1 VQKLELMVLICFN
14 ESSFNFATRLT
25 KGFDQQTIRDLEFLQ
40 LRDWLSGYAF
50 QPTARKRLEELT
62 PSNDFS
68 FVENE
73 LHRANEF
80 KSIRVEGESFPA
92 LDFDELLAE
101 IKLLP
106 VKNAV
111 LQQEG
116 FVRIVR
122 ASDLVNHIIV
132 FFDKRSQDYPKLIE
146 ILSPVFFTREL
157 IELIEKVFDRRGQI
171 RDDASPE
178 LFAIRQAIAKVR
190 TQINKNFDKEMRKY
204 LREGLL
210 GETKEAYVNERRVL
224 TVVSSFKRK
233 ISGSVVGSSKTG
245 SLTFIEP
252 EVNVPLNNELELL
265 QDDERKEIFRILQQ
279 LTRDISHQLPLIEGY
294 QHVLTE
300 FDFIQAKTKM
310 ALELNAVL
318 PGIVRQ
324 MRIEL
329 IEAYHPILWRNNKLL
344 QKPTLAQS
352 LTLDLKQRMLVIS
365 GPNAGGKSITL
376 KTIGLLQLMLQSGL
390 LIPVNENSKLCF
402 FQQVLTD
409 IGDNQSIE
417 NELSTYSYRLKR
429 MRYFL
434 KVANKRSL
442 LLLDEFGTGSDPD
455 LGGALAEVFF
465 EELYKKLPFAVIT
478 THYANIKLRADQLPN
493 AINGCMLFNTDSLEP
508 LYKLSMGQ
516 PGSSFTFEVAQM
528 NGIPLDL
535 IEKAKGKLDENKVKM
550 DRLLN
555 ELQKEKTYL
564 ERLTTEHITAQE
576 RAEKA
581 RVSYEERK
589 EKFEDRLQNQQDFI
603 EKNNVFLNAGK
614 KMKGFIDRYQTMTK
628 KKTAN
633 QALLEEVRKYLLVE
647 KSKVEEARKKTQ
659 LIQASSIKPTVNP
672 KRKKKPVDD
681 VDTFQRDKI
690 KVGSKVQLIDTK
702 QKGVVEEMKGPILMV
717 VFGNLRMKI
726 DIEKLQ
732 FVPEK

>member
-1 VQKLELMVLICFN
+1 M
-14 ESSFNFATRLT
+14 

-40 LRDWLSGYAF
+40 LREWLSGYAF

-73 LHRANEF
+73 LHRTNEF

-178 LFAIRQAIAKVR
+178 LFAIRQDIAKVR

-455 LGGALAEVFF
+455 LGGA
-465 EELYKKLPFAVIT
+465 
-478 THYANIKLRADQLPN
+478 
-493 AINGCMLFNTDSLEP
+493 
-508 LYKLSMGQ
+508 
-516 PGSSFTFEVAQM
+516 
-528 NGIPLDL
+528 
-535 IEKAKGKLDENKVKM
+535 
-550 DRLLN
+550 
-555 ELQKEKTYL
+555 
-564 ERLTTEHITAQE
+564 
-576 RAEKA
+576 
-581 RVSYEERK
+581 
-589 EKFEDRLQNQQDFI
+589 
-603 EKNNVFLNAGK
+603 
-614 KMKGFIDRYQTMTK
+614 
-628 KKTAN
+628 
-633 QALLEEVRKYLLVE
+633 
-647 KSKVEEARKKTQ
+647 
-659 LIQASSIKPTVNP
+659 
-672 KRKKKPVDD
+672 
-681 VDTFQRDKI
+681 
-690 KVGSKVQLIDTK
+690 
-702 QKGVVEEMKGPILMV
+702 
-717 VFGNLRMKI
+717 
-726 DIEKLQ
+726 
-732 FVPEK
+732 

>member
-1 VQKLELMVLICFN
+1 M
-14 ESSFNFATRLT
+14 

-40 LRDWLSGYAF
+40 LREWLSGYAF

-92 LDFDELLAE
+92 LDFEELLAE

-279 LTRDISHQLPLIEGY
+279 LTRDIAHQLPLIEGY

-564 ERLTTEHITAQE
+564 ERLTTEHITAQD

-647 KSKVEEARKKTQ
+647 KSKVEEAKKKTQ

-672 KRKKKPVDD
+672 KRKKKQEAE

-702 QKGVVEEMKGPILMV
+702 QKGIVEEMKGPILMV

>member
-1 VQKLELMVLICFN
+1 
-14 ESSFNFATRLT
+14 
-25 KGFDQQTIRDLEFLQ
+25 
-40 LRDWLSGYAF
+40 
-50 QPTARKRLEELT
+50 
-62 PSNDFS
+62 
-68 FVENE
+68 
-73 LHRANEF
+73 
-80 KSIRVEGESFPA
+80 
-92 LDFDELLAE
+92 
-101 IKLLP
+101 
-106 VKNAV
+106 
-111 LQQEG
+111 
-116 FVRIVR
+116 
-122 ASDLVNHIIV
+122 
-132 FFDKRSQDYPKLIE
+132 
-146 ILSPVFFTREL
+146 
-157 IELIEKVFDRRGQI
+157 
-171 RDDASPE
+171 
-178 LFAIRQAIAKVR
+178 
-190 TQINKNFDKEMRKY
+190 
-204 LREGLL
+204 
-210 GETKEAYVNERRVL
+210 
-224 TVVSSFKRK
+224 
-233 ISGSVVGSSKTG
+233 
-245 SLTFIEP
+245 
-252 EVNVPLNNELELL
+252 
-265 QDDERKEIFRILQQ
+265 
-279 LTRDISHQLPLIEGY
+279 
-294 QHVLTE
+294 
-300 FDFIQAKTKM
+300 
-310 ALELNAVL
+310 
-318 PGIVRQ
+318 
-324 MRIEL
+324 
-329 IEAYHPILWRNNKLL
+329 
-344 QKPTLAQS
+344 
-352 LTLDLKQRMLVIS
+352 
-365 GPNAGGKSITL
+365 
-376 KTIGLLQLMLQSGL
+376 
-390 LIPVNENSKLCF
+390 
-402 FQQVLTD
+402 
-409 IGDNQSIE
+409 
-417 NELSTYSYRLKR
+417 

-589 EKFEDRLQNQQDFI
+589 EKFEDRLHNQQDFI

-647 KSKVEEARKKTQ
+647 KSKVEEAKKKTQ
-659 LIQASSIKPTVNP
+659 LIQASTTKTTINP
-672 KRKKKPVDD
+672 KRKKKQEAE

-702 QKGVVEEMKGPILMV
+702 QKGIVEEMKGPILMV